1 MRPIGSPMKARFAP
15 VALFALTA
23 CGGTPTFTEVQ
34 DDVLTPACAFSSCHS
49 TANAGNAGMLDLTS
63 GQAYGELVG
72 VMAVEAPD
80 RTLVVAG
87 DLAASY
93 LVNKIENQG
102 LPAGVREMPPDQ
114 PLSEA
119 RIDLVKSWIEGGAA
133 ND

>member
-1 MRPIGSPMKARFAP
+1 MNRRIAP
-15 VALFALTA
+15 LALWVTVA

-49 TANAGNAGMLDLTS
+49 TANAGNAGMLDLTK
-63 GQAYGELVG
+63 GVAYGELVG
-72 VMAVEAPD
+72 VTAFEAPD

-93 LVNKIENQG
+93 LVNKIENEG
-102 LPAGVREMPPDQ
+102 LPSGVREMPPDQ
-114 PLSEA
+114 PLSAA